1 MLANPELIAQAATDL
16 TAIDTELNA
25 AQSQAAGP
33 IQALLP
39 AAADEVSA
47 GITQLFSQH
56 AADFQKVA
64 AQASAYHEQFVQKMA
79 TAAGSYAAAET
90 VNTSWLFS
98 QAWEA
103 IITPLAPQIIS
114 LFFSTISWIESLPPP
129 YQGIL
134 FELIFVPLILLG
146 LFWFLIFGLAASFT
160 VSLDFA

>member
-25 AQSQAAGP
+25 AQSQAAGLT
-33 IQALLP
+33 QALLP

-47 GITQLFSQH
+47 GITQLFAQH
-56 AADFQKVA
+56 AADFLKVA

-90 VNTSWLFS
+90 VNTSWLLS

-103 IITPLAPQIIS
+103 IIGPLAPQIIS
-114 LFFSTISWIESLPPP
+114 LFFATVSWIESLPPP

-146 LFWFLIFGLAASFT
+146 IFWFLIFGLAASFT
-160 VSLDFA
+160 VSLNFT